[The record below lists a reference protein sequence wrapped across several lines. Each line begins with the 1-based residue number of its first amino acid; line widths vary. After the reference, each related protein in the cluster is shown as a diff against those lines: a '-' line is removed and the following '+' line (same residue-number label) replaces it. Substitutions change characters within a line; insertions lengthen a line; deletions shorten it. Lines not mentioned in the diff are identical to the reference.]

1 MSMQNFAVSRRALLA
16 GSAGIATLAGLAACG
31 GGGNEGQ
38 SQGSAAPAG
47 DGTPDEV
54 QEMNLVE
61 LNDLQT
67 LDVNDIRNENEFE
80 VLSELNEGLFR
91 TFTDEDGIDHVE
103 PAGCE
108 DYTVSDDGLTYTFN
122 LRDNG
127 WSDGQPVTAQHYV
140 DSILRLCNPDNGFS
154 YAFLAEDIAG
164 AAAYMNGEGAAE
176 DIAVAAL
183 DDKTL
188 EITLANPI
196 PFFLAKLANV
206 CFDPVRM
213 DLIDQ
218 YTDTMSNDWEKQVYS
233 GPFKITS
240 RTLENSIVLEPN
252 EHYWD
257 KDNVKLQKLTYT
269 IVTEDATR
277 SQLLS
282 SKELDSVD
290 CTSEYVTQWA
300 KLADQGQLVY
310 NKKADVG
317 SDYLAFNHHTGGPSG
332 LMNNVKC
339 CLAISCCFNR
349 EDFNNTA
356 LSGLNLP
363 AYGLIPGGILSG
375 DEEYRSTY
383 DEPLLALLEQYDT
396 PEKCQALFKEGVKE
410 VTGSDDVSG
419 VELLILTQQQNTQAK
434 NTTEW
439 LAQQIS
445 AGVGVTV
452 NINAQ
457 SETANFVAERDANN
471 YDFYLMGWNADFS
484 DPISYFDLFATGS
497 GYAKFMGGYSNAEYD
512 EMYESLKTM
521 ADSAERTAVYQKMEQ
536 NIIENAGIA
545 PVYYTVRHN
554 FTQPYVMDM
563 SFPQFGNGLEVSRAY
578 ISGKA

>member
-1 MSMQNFAVSRRALLA
+1 MIRSNPSVTRRGLLA
-16 GSAGIATLAGLAACG
+16 SAAGLASLAGLAACG
-31 GGGNEGQ
+31 N
-38 SQGSAAPAG
+38 SGSDDASAPAAAAG
-47 DGTPDEV
+47 DGTPDAT

-91 TFTDEDGIDHVE
+91 TFTDENGIDDVE
-103 PAGCE
+103 CAGCE
-108 DYTVSDDGLTYTFN
+108 DYEVSEDGLTYTFH

-127 WSDGQPVTAQHYV
+127 WSDGQPVVAQHYV

-188 EITLANPI
+188 EIRLANPI
-196 PFFLAKLANV
+196 PFFLAKLSNV

-213 DLIDQ
+213 DLINE
-218 YTDTMSNDWEKQVYS
+218 YADTMSNDWEKQVYS

-252 EHYWD
+252 ENYWD
-257 KDNVKLQKLTYT
+257 KDNVKLKKLTYT

-277 SQLLS
+277 TQLLTS
-282 SKELDSVD
+282 RALDSVD
-290 CTSEYVTQWA
+290 CTSEYVNQW
-300 KLADQGQLVY
+300 KELADQGQLVY
-310 NKKADVG
+310 NQKTDVG
-317 SDYLAFNHHTGGPSG
+317 SDYLVFNHHTGGPSG
-332 LMNNVKC
+332 LMNNAKC

-363 AYGLIPGGILSG
+363 AYGLIPFGILSG
-375 DEEYRSTY
+375 DVEYRSTY
-383 DEPLLALLEQYDT
+383 DEPLKALLEQYDT
-396 PEKCQALFKEGVKE
+396 PEKCQELFREGVKE

-419 VELLILTQQQNTQAK
+419 VTLTILTQQTNTQAK

-439 LAQQIS
+439 LAQQIG

-457 SETANFVAERDANN
+457 SEAANFVTERDSNN

-521 ADSAERTAVYQKMEQ
+521 ADSEERTAVYQKMEQ

-554 FTQPYVMDM
+554 FTQPYVMDL
-563 SFPQFGNGLEVSRAY
+563 SLPQFGNGLEVSRSY
-578 ISGKA
+578 ISGKEA